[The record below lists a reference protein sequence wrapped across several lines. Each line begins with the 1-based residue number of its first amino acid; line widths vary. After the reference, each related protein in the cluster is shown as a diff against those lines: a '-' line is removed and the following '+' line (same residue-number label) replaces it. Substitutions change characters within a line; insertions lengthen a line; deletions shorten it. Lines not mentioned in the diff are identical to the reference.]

1 VLSENGGGVKGI
13 LLGELGLDLLDDGG
27 QVGDILL
34 RLGPLSLG
42 QELVLVRALCGAADA
57 VDTVVG
63 LLGAETLEGELDS
76 LTLLLEEI
84 IVSIVRR

>member
-1 VLSENGGGVKGI
+1 
-13 LLGELGLDLLDDGG
+13 
-27 QVGDILL
+27 
-34 RLGPLSLG
+34 
-42 QELVLVRALCGAADA
+42 VLVRALCGAADA

-63 LLGAETLEGELDS
+63 LLGAETLESELNS